1 MWFKD
6 ILIGKVLV
14 DNGSTLN
21 VLLRHILK
29 EMVIDKSHM
38 KPSTMMEKAYDGS
51 PRKIV
56 ETLEVELY
64 VRTQMFL
71 ITL

>member
-1 MWFKD
+1 
-6 ILIGKVLV
+6 LIGKVLV
-14 DNGSTLN
+14 DNGSALN

-29 EMVIDKSHM
+29 EMLIDKSHM
-38 KPSTMMEKAYDGS
+38 KPNTMIEKAYDGS

>member
-1 MWFKD
+1 
-6 ILIGKVLV
+6 
-14 DNGSTLN
+14 

-29 EMVIDKSHM
+29 EMLIDKSHM

>member
-1 MWFKD
+1 
-6 ILIGKVLV
+6 
-14 DNGSTLN
+14 
-21 VLLRHILK
+21 
-29 EMVIDKSHM
+29 
-38 KPSTMMEKAYDGS
+38 MMEKAYDGS